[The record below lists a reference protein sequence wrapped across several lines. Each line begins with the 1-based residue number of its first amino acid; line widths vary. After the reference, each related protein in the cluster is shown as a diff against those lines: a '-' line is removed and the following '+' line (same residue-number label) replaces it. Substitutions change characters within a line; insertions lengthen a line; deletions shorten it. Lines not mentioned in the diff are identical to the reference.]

1 VSEAHDAAAV
11 IEALQRGRRPFTYC
25 FDQRVGDGVSGLYA
39 FWLGKRCLYVGMSVD
54 ISRRLHQ
61 HRTQEHNH
69 RLLQYFRAWWN
80 DIEASYVALSR
91 RHPHE
96 LQRFE
101 RILIKHLRP
110 LTNVMYQNS
119 S

>member
-1 VSEAHDAAAV
+1 MSEEIDAAEV
-11 IEALQRGRRPFTYC
+11 TEALRRRRRPFTYR
-25 FDQRVGDGVSGLYA
+25 FDQRIDDGVSGLYA
-39 FWLGKRCLYVGMSVD
+39 FWLGPSCLYVGMSMD

-61 HRTQEHNH
+61 HRIQEHNH
-69 RLLQYFRAWWN
+69 LLSQYFRAWWN

-101 RILIKHLRP
+101 RSLIKRLRP
-110 LTNVMYQNS
+110 LTNIMHRYS